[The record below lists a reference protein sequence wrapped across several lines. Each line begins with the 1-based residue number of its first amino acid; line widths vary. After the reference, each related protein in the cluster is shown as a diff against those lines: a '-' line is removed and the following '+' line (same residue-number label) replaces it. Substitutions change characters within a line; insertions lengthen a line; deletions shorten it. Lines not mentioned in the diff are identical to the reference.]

1 MSDKFNNVFDI
12 AMARRRRAD
21 RCTEATLFAANKV
34 STHLLDSLFSYEAA
48 GLDLPALLLA
58 SLQALLLT
66 ELNRVANGDQRN
78 LEHLTAGDIEIARQN
93 FIDAIDTILELERRK
108 LKEFST

>member
-1 MSDKFNNVFDI
+1 MSDKFNNVFDLT
-12 AMARRRRAD
+12 MARRRRAN
-21 RCTEATLFAANKV
+21 RCTEATLFAANEV
-34 STHLLDSLFSYEAA
+34 SAHLLDSLFGYEAA

-78 LEHLTAGDIEIARQN
+78 LEHLTSGDIEIARQN

>member
-1 MSDKFNNVFDI
+1 MSDKLNNVSDL
-12 AMARRRRAD
+12 AVARRRRAD
-21 RCTEATLFAANKV
+21 RCTEATLFAANEI
-34 STHLLDSLFSYEAA
+34 SSQ
-48 GLDLPALLLA
+48 LLA

-78 LEHLTAGDIEIARQN
+78 LEHLTTGDIEIARQN

-108 LKEFST
+108 LKECST